1 MPPSPSAATATAPS
15 VTAQLGAAVHQNGA
29 QTTTGLLERLF
40 SQLFHGLVYAQI
52 WEDPVVDMTALELAP
67 GEDIICIASGGCN
80 AMSYLTARPGSLTA
94 VDLSPAHVALLR
106 LKLAAARVL
115 SQEEFESFFAGADS
129 AANLAL
135 YDSCIAPLLDRTS
148 RRYWEGRA
156 GLRRR
161 ISIFARGAYRFG
173 LLGRFIGASHLVA
186 RLGGVDFAPLLR
198 ARTLGA
204 QRDYFDRELAPLFE
218 KPAVQWLARR
228 RAALFGL
235 GIPPAQYD
243 KLARD
248 GGGDVLPV
256 LRERLRKL
264 VCDFPIDQNY
274 FAWQAFA
281 RHYKQEGPRALPPY
295 LDPAAFATVSRMATR
310 VAALNRSMT
319 DVLAVRAAA
328 SLDAYVLL
336 DAQDW
341 MTDDQLGALWQ
352 EITRTARPG
361 ARVIFRTGGADDIL
375 PGRVAPALLGR
386 WRYDAPAS
394 RAGFDADRSAI
405 YGGFHLYRFEG

>member
-1 MPPSPSAATATAPS
+1 MP
-15 VTAQLGAAVHQNGA
+15 G
-29 QTTTGLLERLF
+29 
-40 SQLFHGLVYAQI
+40 
-52 WEDPVVDMTALELAP
+52 
-67 GEDIICIASGGCN
+67 GEPD
-80 AMSYLTARPGSLTA
+80 
-94 VDLSPAHVALLR
+94 
-106 LKLAAARVL
+106 
-115 SQEEFESFFAGADS
+115 
-129 AANLAL
+129 
-135 YDSCIAPLLDRTS
+135 
-148 RRYWEGRA
+148 EGRA
-156 GLRRR
+156 GEDEQV
-161 ISIFARGAYRFG
+161 G
-173 LLGRFIGASHLVA
+173 
-186 RLGGVDFAPLLR
+186 
-198 ARTLGA
+198 LGA
-204 QRDYFDRELAPLFE
+204 VDDPGAVDRDHRTDHREHLGEDRGHSRGPGAGGAADLGDQRLAQRGGHADEHRDQRDD
-218 KPAVQWLARR
+218 QHH
-228 RAALFGL
+228 
-235 GIPPAQYD
+235 
-243 KLARD
+243 RD

-319 DVLAVRAAA
+319 DVLAARAAA

-394 RAGFDADRSAI
+394 RAGFAADRSAI